1 MGLKNEQFEKGELKK
16 YLGKPKAGEHKW
28 LKKMMNRFIRRKGKE
43 IDEDAPLKLKKTYKG
58 WEL

>member
-16 YLGKPKAGEHKW
+16 YCKPKAGEHKW
-28 LKKMMNRFIRRKGKE
+28 LKRMMNRFIRRKGKE
-43 IDEDAPLKLKKTYKG
+43 IDEDAPLKFKKHYKG

>member
-28 LKKMMNRFIRRKGKE
+28 LKKVMNRFIRRQGKE
-43 IDEDAPLKLKKTYKG
+43 IDEESPNKIKKPYKG

>member
-16 YLGKPKAGEHKW
+16 YCKPKAREHKW
-28 LKKMMNRFIRRKGKE
+28 LKKMMNRFIRRKSKV
-43 IDEDAPLKLKKTYKG
+43 IDEDAPLKIKKPYKG

>member
-28 LKKMMNRFIRRKGKE
+28 FEENDEPIYSQTSKGHK
-43 IDEDAPLKLKKTYKG
+43 
-58 WEL
+58 

>member
-28 LKKMMNRFIRRKGKE
+28 YKKMMNRFIRRQGKV
-43 IDEDAPLKLKKTYKG
+43 ILLK
-58 WEL
+58 EV